1 VEIDS
6 SPGAKHLL
14 NTLMFHCPTSNR
26 IRSSRSQQRAHQR
39 IRQPVAGSAWIL
51 FLSLIN
57 VLVLNHTPDWVRAR
71 VLAISTL
78 VFQGAVAVGSAAW
91 GAVAVR
97 LGIGSALLYAGAGTL
112 AMTALALFLRL
123 PDSTVDLSSWNHWQ
137 LPAMENGALPADGDF
152 GPVLITGI
160 PSRSRGGRRFS
171 QSGASI

>member
-1 VEIDS
+1 
-6 SPGAKHLL
+6 
-14 NTLMFHCPTSNR
+14 
-26 IRSSRSQQRAHQR
+26 
-39 IRQPVAGSAWIL
+39 
-51 FLSLIN
+51 

>member
-1 VEIDS
+1 
-6 SPGAKHLL
+6 
-14 NTLMFHCPTSNR
+14 MFHCPTSNR

-91 GAVAVR
+91 GALRMSHAQREFARIAELFEHR
-97 LGIGSALLYAGAGTL
+97 LVELSPHKAGHRNRRGI
-112 AMTALALFLRL
+112 RL
-123 PDSTVDLSSWNHWQ
+123 
-137 LPAMENGALPADGDF
+137 
-152 GPVLITGI
+152 
-160 PSRSRGGRRFS
+160 
-171 QSGASI
+171 

>member
-1 VEIDS
+1 
-6 SPGAKHLL
+6 
-14 NTLMFHCPTSNR
+14 M
-26 IRSSRSQQRAHQR
+26 
-39 IRQPVAGSAWIL
+39 
-51 FLSLIN
+51 
-57 VLVLNHTPDWVRAR
+57 LVLNHTPDWVRAR

-97 LGIGSALLYAGAGTL
+97 LGIGSALRYAGAGTL

-152 GPVLITGI
+152 GPVLITVEYQVAPEEAVDFLKAVRQYKRI
-160 PSRSRGGRRFS
+160 C
-171 QSGASI
+171 ASIAREQGP

>member
-1 VEIDS
+1 
-6 SPGAKHLL
+6 
-14 NTLMFHCPTSNR
+14 MFHCPTSNR